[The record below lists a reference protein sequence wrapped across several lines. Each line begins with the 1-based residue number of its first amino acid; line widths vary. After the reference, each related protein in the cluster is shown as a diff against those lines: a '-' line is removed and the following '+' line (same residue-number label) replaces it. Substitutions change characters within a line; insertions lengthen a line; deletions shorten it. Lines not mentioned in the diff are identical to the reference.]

1 MHSGGYYTF
10 MEKFTKS
17 ERLCS
22 RKVIE
27 NLFSS
32 GHNIYNYPFRLVW
45 LASDEEEPFPAK
57 MAVSVPVRRIKK
69 AVTRNRVKRLIRES
83 YRSNK
88 VDLYRHLN
96 ARGMRINLMLI
107 FISGTVYDYGFINL
121 KLAELIEKFSEEN
134 ATDKESN

>member
-1 MHSGGYYTF
+1 

-22 RKVIE
+22 RKDIE

-32 GHNIYNYPFRLVW
+32 GHNIYNYPFRMVW
-45 LASDEEEPFPAK
+45 LASDDEESIPAK

-83 YRSNK
+83 YRANK
-88 VDLYRHLN
+88 VYLYRHLN
-96 ARGMRINLMLI
+96 ARGMRIYLMLI
-107 FISGTVYDYGFINL
+107 YISGTVYDYGFINQ
-121 KLAELIEKFSEEN
+121 KLAELIEKFSQEN